1 MSRIPSPYSPPNT
14 TTGSNHPAQTGW
26 FGSLPPVARDRD
38 PVTSHAGHDKIQPK
52 RGTRMAEVLALL
64 KAYPAGLTAQEVEAF
79 LTYTDRT
86 TGKRVTGFWKRLS
99 DLKNAGLVEG
109 TGETRDG
116 GEVYRAT

>member
-1 MSRIPSPYSPPNT
+1 MSKRLASPYIPPNT
-14 TTGSNHPAQTGW
+14 TTGSNHPAQTAW

-79 LTYTDRT
+79 LAHVKD
-86 TGKRVTGFWKRLS
+86 GKRVGGYWKRVA
-99 DLKNAGLVEG
+99 DLKAAGLAKA
-109 TGETRDG
+109 TGEVRDG
-116 GEVYRAT
+116 GEVVVAT